1 MTDETTPEAFTGD
14 AVAGE
19 QNDQAPE
26 GQNDPAAVSEAP
38 SDVPDVFSREY
49 VTELRDEAKTQRLR
63 ARDAE
68 SERDRLR
75 EHLWV
80 ARVDALGVLADPT
93 DLPVDVDAL
102 DDLDAIRAA
111 AEHPGGVVALLGKGH
126 ETGQEIQ
133 GVVTP
138 FDDRLVAAEV
148 LRTLAQ
154 ESTR

>member
-26 GQNDPAAVSEAP
+26 GQTDSAGVSEAP
-38 SDVPDVFSREY
+38 SGDPDVFSREY
-49 VTELRDEAKTQRLR
+49 VSELRDEAKTQRLR

-80 ARVDALGVLADPT
+80 ARVDALGLLADPT
-93 DLPVDVDAL
+93 DLPVDVEAL
-102 DDLDAIRAA
+102 EDPDAIRAA
-111 AEHPGGVVALLGKGH
+111 VDALLASKPHLARRRAVGDI
-126 ETGQEIQ
+126 GQHDVPEPS
-133 GVVTP
+133 GFSLASVLA
-138 FDDRLVAAEV
+138 RAAG
-148 LRTLAQ
+148 A
-154 ESTR
+154 

>member
-1 MTDETTPEAFTGD
+1 MTDETPQDAFTGD

-26 GQNDPAAVSEAP
+26 GQNDSAAVSEAP
-38 SDVPDVFSREY
+38 SGDPDVFSREY
-49 VTELRDEAKTQRLR
+49 VSELRDEAKTQRLR

-68 SERDRLR
+68 TERDRLR

-111 AEHPGGVVALLGKGH
+111 ADALLARKPHLARRRAVGNI
-126 ETGQEIQ
+126 GQHDIGESS
-133 GVVTP
+133 G
-138 FDDRLVAAEV
+138 FSLASALARAAG
-148 LRTLAQ
+148 A
-154 ESTR
+154 

>member
-1 MTDETTPEAFTGD
+1 MTDETPQDAFTGD

-19 QNDQAPE
+19 QNDQVPE
-26 GQNDPAAVSEAP
+26 GQNDPAGVSEPP
-38 SDVPDVFSREY
+38 SDAPDVFSREY
-49 VTELRDEAKTQRLR
+49 VSELRDEAKTQRLR

-102 DDLDAIRAA
+102 EDPDAIRAA
-111 AEHPGGVVALLGKGH
+111 ADALLARKPHLARRRAVGDI
-126 ETGQEIQ
+126 GQHDVPEPS
-133 GVVTP
+133 G
-138 FDDRLVAAEV
+138 FSLASALARAAG
-148 LRTLAQ
+148 A
-154 ESTR
+154 